1 MKLEPRIKVVLAEK
15 KKTQIDIARYILEQT
30 GEDIT
35 PKRLKSISNTI
46 SRYARGE
53 INPSGLLTFYLIEKY
68 LNCRLTDLYDLKN
81 D

>member
-15 KKTQIDIARYILEQT
+15 KKTQIDIARYILKQT

-46 SRYARGE
+46 SRYALCMYTQPIKANSVRA
-53 INPSGLLTFYLIEKY
+53 IP
-68 LNCRLTDLYDLKN
+68 
-81 D
+81 